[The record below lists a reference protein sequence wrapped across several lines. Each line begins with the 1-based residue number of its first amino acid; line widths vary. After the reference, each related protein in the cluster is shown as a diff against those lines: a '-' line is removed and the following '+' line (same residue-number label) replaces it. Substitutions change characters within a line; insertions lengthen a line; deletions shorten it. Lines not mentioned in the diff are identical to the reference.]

1 MATPNFENIPEETP
15 QETSD
20 VEPPVE
26 RRQSNSVTGSEV
38 TDPSPRS
45 STASVTPS
53 VSAAASPQLLGS
65 PTFSDEQLF
74 HHKPRNV
81 RPTSQSLAN
90 PPTGLMSP
98 GPRQTSNSSGSGLER
113 RQSRRYSRI
122 LPIEV
127 GEADQIPPMPPQNAQ
142 SLSSPTEGMP
152 PAEDPSPVKSE
163 SRSGSIFGSLL
174 RQDKPSSTSPIK
186 RFQWFRHSNLSGG
199 VMSPMQSTDSLV
211 SGARSDFVI
220 RRINATNELR
230 QGDEAKEDT
239 RSGIRELQQNFAE
252 LNRESNHY
260 ANIDWEFWTQVVQ
273 DYELVARTQSAQLK
287 KAIQGGFPPE
297 IRGLLWQLIASSK
310 SAALE
315 HLYSSLASETSPH
328 ENNIDKD
335 LDRTSMAK
343 QVDRDSLFRLLKSY
357 SLFDPDVGYTQG
369 MAFLAVPLLFDLSE
383 YEAFCLFVQLMK
395 GYDFRSLFLPE
406 MPGLHLKLYQF
417 ERLIEDRLETVHT
430 HLKRQGV
437 LPSMYASQW
446 FLTLFAYKFP
456 LSLVERIFDIVVAEG
471 YEAVLRF
478 GFALIVKS
486 ADRILQLEF
495 DDLLPFLKDNIFD
508 CYVDNPNELVRDAS
522 QVELTPSVLAKYE
535 LEHQELNRFERERNE
550 QMDSLRSSNSRL
562 TLQVRQLETALAEL
576 NLEHVEIANKMVE
589 SGLENARLTFENEEL
604 QRDVNFLQQAVADK
618 TDKVDLLKQVEEL
631 TEVRSR
637 LESQIG
643 GLQDA
648 LTELAAASPKV
659 R

>member
-1 MATPNFENIPEETP
+1 MASQTHKTESENPTGADPEVIREEDATVEAGNSQEQPQAAPPESPALSLSESSAVPTP
-15 QETSD
+15 
-20 VEPPVE
+20 
-26 RRQSNSVTGSEV
+26 
-38 TDPSPRS
+38 
-45 STASVTPS
+45 TASAT
-53 VSAAASPQLLGS
+53 ASPQLPSS
-65 PTFSDEQLF
+65 PTCSEE
-74 HHKPRNV
+74 PVV
-81 RPTSQSLAN
+81 RRKSRSGRPISAN
-90 PPTGLMSP
+90 PGVMSP
-98 GPRQTSNSSGSGLER
+98 VLRQTSNSSSSGLER

-122 LPIEV
+122 LPIDTS
-127 GEADQIPPMPPQNAQ
+127 EAPATPALP
-142 SLSSPTEGMP
+142 SPTKESP
-152 PAEDPSPVKSE
+152 PEDASVKSE
-163 SRSGSIFGSLL
+163 SRSNSIFGSLL
-174 RQDKPSSTSPIK
+174 RPEKAPNSSPIK
-186 RFQWFRHSNLSGG
+186 RFQWFKHNNLSGS
-199 VMSPMQSTDSLV
+199 VVSPMQSTDSLV
-211 SGARSDFVI
+211 PGPRSDFVL
-220 RRINATNELR
+220 RRINATNEQR
-230 QGDEAKEDT
+230 QGEEAKEDFK
-239 RSGIRELQQNFAE
+239 SGIRELQQNFAE
-252 LNRESNHY
+252 MTRESDRY
-260 ANIDWEFWTQVVQ
+260 AGIDWEFWSQVVQ
-273 DYELVARTQSAQLK
+273 DFELVARTQSLHLR

-297 IRGLLWQLIASSK
+297 LRGILWQLIASSK

-315 HLYSSLASETSPH
+315 HLYSSLAAETSPH
-328 ENNIDKD
+328 EGAIEKD

-343 QVDRDSLFRLLKSY
+343 QVDRASLMRLLKAY
-357 SLFDPDVGYTQG
+357 SLFDPEVGYTQG

-383 YEAFCLFVQLMK
+383 YDAFCLFVQLMK

-486 ADRILQLEF
+486 ADRILQLDF
-495 DDLLPFLKDNIFD
+495 DDLLPFLKDSIFD
-508 CYVDNPNELVRDAS
+508 CYVETPNDLVKDAS
-522 QVELTPSVLAKYE
+522 LVELTPSVLAKYE

-550 QMDSLRSSNSRL
+550 QIDSLRSSNSRL
-562 TLQVRQLETALAEL
+562 TLQVRQLETSLAEL

-604 QRDVNFLQQAVADK
+604 QREVDFLRQAVVDES
-618 TDKVDLLKQVEEL
+618 DKVDLLKKVEEL
-631 TEVRSR
+631 SEIRRR

-648 LTELAAASPKV
+648 LSELATASPRLK
-659 R
+659 

>member
-1 MATPNFENIPEETP
+1 MASQTNKPESGNSAEANLAGVEENEVVAELESSQKQP
-15 QETSD
+15 QEA
-20 VEPPVE
+20 PVE
-26 RRQSNSVTGSEV
+26 
-38 TDPSPRS
+38 SPALSRSGS
-45 STASVTPS
+45 STAQTPS
-53 VSAAASPQLLGS
+53 ASAAASPQLLGS
-65 PTFSDEQLF
+65 PTFTDEPIARR
-74 HHKPRNV
+74 KSRSG
-81 RPTSQSLAN
+81 RPISANAGLTSPVL
-90 PPTGLMSP
+90 
-98 GPRQTSNSSGSGLER
+98 RQTSNSSSSGLER

-122 LPIEV
+122 LPIDTSADV
-127 GEADQIPPMPPQNAQ
+127 GPAP
-142 SLSSPTEGMP
+142 SLPSPTKESP
-152 PAEDPSPVKSE
+152 PEDTSSKSE
-163 SRSGSIFGSLL
+163 SRSNSIFGSLL
-174 RQDKPSSTSPIK
+174 RPERPGSSPIK
-186 RFQWFRHSNLSGG
+186 RFQWFKHNNLSGS
-199 VMSPMQSTDSLV
+199 VVSPMQSTDSLV
-211 SGARSDFVI
+211 SGSRGDFVL
-220 RRINATNELR
+220 RRINATNEQR
-230 QGDEAKEDT
+230 QGEEAKEDFK
-239 RSGIRELQQNFAE
+239 SGIRELQQNFAE
-252 LNRESNHY
+252 MTRESERY
-260 ANIDWEFWTQVVQ
+260 ASIDWEFWTQVVQ
-273 DYELVARTQSAQLK
+273 DYELVARTQSAHLR
-287 KAIQGGFPPE
+287 KAIQNGFPAE
-297 IRGLLWQLIASSK
+297 LRGILWQLIASSK

-315 HLYSSLASETSPH
+315 HLYSSLATETSPH
-328 ENNIDKD
+328 ENAIEKD

-343 QVDRDSLFRLLKSY
+343 QVDRESLSRLLKTY
-357 SLFDPDVGYTQG
+357 SLFDPEVGYTQG

-456 LSLVERIFDIVVAEG
+456 LSLVERVFDIVVAEG

-495 DDLLPFLKDNIFD
+495 DDLLPFLKDSIFD
-508 CYVDNPNELVRDAS
+508 CYVETPNDLVRDAS
-522 QVELTPSVLAKYE
+522 LVELTPSVLAKYE

-550 QMDSLRSSNSRL
+550 QMDALRSSNSRF
-562 TLQVRQLETALAEL
+562 TLQVRQLEISLAEL

-589 SGLENARLTFENEEL
+589 SGLENARLAFENEEL
-604 QRDVNFLQQAVADK
+604 QREVDFLRQAVANE

-631 TEVRSR
+631 TEIRGR

-648 LTELAAASPKV
+648 LAELATASPRLK
-659 R
+659 